1 MGSMIE
7 HCERE
12 QSVNTEAGG
21 GTAGLLLGFNR
32 SLGVS
37 LKQQLLSW
45 PLSASVL
52 LLGSLIVFS
61 PLIEGGTT
69 HLPVLMMRLLLL
81 GSALIWTIHR
91 MRVGTIVV
99 TMNRFLPLVAL
110 FLGWAGLSLWWAPYK
125 NPSVQWFI
133 SLLMYALLF
142 GVVIQGIQ
150 ITRQIRHIVMVL
162 VGMGLCEGVLGIVQ
176 YVWLGEARAK
186 GTFFNPNFF
195 ATYEVMALS
204 IVLGILSGVQRG
216 EMNKWQNA
224 VLWGIAA
231 ITFAAFMV
239 AQSRGA
245 LLALVTAVTFI
256 GCYRFGKIALLVLIV
271 SLVAGTVIPN
281 PLKQRMVEISAQDPY
296 AFSRIDIWNN
306 SLERVIDRP
315 LGIGLGMYKYTSFQ
329 YRFPIESNI
338 VRYGKR
344 AESAHNEYL
353 QMAVE
358 LGVGGL
364 AIFLLGIG
372 IWGREVTEALRSD
385 LESWERGLVTGLTGA
400 VTGILAHGAVDS
412 VFHEPALVILLIV
425 CGGLVLALQ
434 TIKKP
439 DISSRSLPFS
449 YHPVRL
455 ALVLVCGAVLGF
467 LAIQSAAGW
476 YTHERG
482 QTEAQAG
489 RQGLALDWFR
499 RASLIDPG
507 TTGYHDAVA
516 RISVQLFHQSGD
528 PKWLVK
534 AVEEEEQ
541 AIALNPMDGRFPYR
555 LGTIYG
561 VLSEQKPA
569 KAQRNL
575 LLNQAAQ
582 AYEQAIRADPYSP
595 LNYMALANIRLS
607 EGRVEEAKS
616 RLQRAVVTEP
626 NFLPARAIL
635 AELSLKAGEHR
646 VAQSEFDAI
655 VAIKRKYEGWVLNDL
670 EREFLDVDLSPLG
683 RALTLGSKR

>member
-1 MGSMIE
+1 MVPMIE

-12 QSVNTEAGG
+12 QSVNVEAGG
-21 GTAGLLLGFNR
+21 ATSSLLLWFDR
-32 SLGVS
+32 SLGVP
-37 LKQQLLSW
+37 LKQQLLSQ

-52 LLGSLIVFS
+52 LLGSLIIFS

-69 HLPVLMMRLLLL
+69 HVPNLIMRLLLL
-81 GSALIWTIHR
+81 GSALVWAIHR
-91 MRVGTIVV
+91 MRVGTILL
-99 TMNRFLPLVAL
+99 TMNRFLPFVAL
-110 FLGWAGLSLWWAPYK
+110 FLCWAGLSLWWAPYK

-150 ITRQIRHIVMVL
+150 ASKQVRHIVMLL

-176 YVWLGEARAK
+176 YVWLGEARGK

-195 ATYEVMALS
+195 ATYEVVTLS
-204 IVLGILSGVQRG
+204 IVLGLLSVVQRG
-216 EMNKWQNA
+216 EMNKWQSV

-231 ITFAAFMV
+231 ITFSAFMV

-256 GCYRFGKIALLVLIV
+256 GCYRFGKIALLVLIM
-271 SLVAGTVIPN
+271 SLVAGAVIPN
-281 PLKQRMVEISAQDPY
+281 PLKQRMVEVSAQDPY

-306 SLERVIDRP
+306 SLERIADRP

-372 IWGREVTEALRSD
+372 IWGKEVKGALRSK
-385 LESWERGLVTGLTGA
+385 LEPWERGLVTGLTGA
-400 VTGILAHGAVDS
+400 VLGILAHGAVDS
-412 VFHEPALVILLIV
+412 IFHEPALVILLIV
-425 CGGLVLALQ
+425 CGGLGLALQ
-434 TIKKP
+434 PIKKL
-439 DISSRSLPFS
+439 DISPRSLPFS

-455 ALVLVCGAVLGF
+455 TLVLLCGVTLVALT
-467 LAIQSAAGW
+467 IQPAAGW
-476 YTHERG
+476 YAHEQG
-482 QTEAQAG
+482 QAKAQAG
-489 RQGLALDWFR
+489 QQELALDWFR
-499 RASLIDPG
+499 WASLIDPG

-516 RISVQLFHQSGD
+516 RISVQLFHRSGD
-528 PKWLVK
+528 SEWLVK
-534 AVEEEEQ
+534 AVEEEGQ
-541 AIALNPMDGRFPYR
+541 AIELNPLDGRFPYR

-561 VLSEQKPA
+561 VLAEQTPA
-569 KAQRNL
+569 KAQRDL

-582 AYEQAIRADPYSP
+582 AYEQAVQADPYSP
-595 LNYMALANIRLS
+595 LNYLALANIRLP

-616 RLQRAVVTEP
+616 WLQRAVVIEP

-670 EREFLDVDLSPLG
+670 ERQFLDVDLSPLG
-683 RALTLGSKR
+683 RALALESKR

>member
-1 MGSMIE
+1 MVPMIE

-12 QSVNTEAGG
+12 QSVNAEAGG
-21 GTAGLLLGFNR
+21 ATSSLLSWLDR
-32 SLGVS
+32 SLGVP
-37 LKQQLLSW
+37 LKQQLLSR
-45 PLSASVL
+45 PLSVSVL

-69 HLPVLMMRLLLL
+69 HVPVLIMRLLLL
-81 GSALIWTIHR
+81 GSAFVWTIHR
-91 MRVGTIVV
+91 MRVGTIVF

-142 GVVIQGIQ
+142 GVVIQGIHVS
-150 ITRQIRHIVMVL
+150 RQVRHIVMVL

-195 ATYEVMALS
+195 ATYEVVALS
-204 IVLGILSGVQRG
+204 IVLGLLSVVQRG
-216 EMNKWQNA
+216 EMNKWQSA

-231 ITFAAFMV
+231 ITFSAFMV

-281 PLKQRMVEISAQDPY
+281 PLKQRMVEVSAQDPY

-306 SLERVIDRP
+306 SLERVVDRP

-372 IWGREVTEALRSD
+372 VWGREVTVALRSD
-385 LESWERGLVTGLTGA
+385 LEPWERGLVTGLTGA
-400 VTGILAHGAVDS
+400 VLGILAHGAVDS

-434 TIKKP
+434 SIKKP
-439 DISSRSLPFS
+439 ELSPRSLPFS

-455 ALVLVCGAVLGF
+455 ALVLVCGAVLGI
-467 LAIQSAAGW
+467 LAIQPAAGW
-476 YTHERG
+476 YAHERG
-482 QTEAQAG
+482 QAEAQAG
-489 RQGLALDWFR
+489 RQGSALDWFR
-499 RASLIDPG
+499 WASLIDPG

-516 RISVQLFHQSGD
+516 RTSVQLFHQSGD
-528 PKWLVK
+528 PEWLVK
-534 AVEEEEQ
+534 AVEEEGQ
-541 AIALNPMDGRFPYR
+541 ASELNPLDGRFPYR

-561 VLSEQKPA
+561 VLAEQKLA
-569 KAQRNL
+569 KAQRDL

-582 AYEQAIRADPYSP
+582 AYEQAVQADPYSP
-595 LNYMALANIRLS
+595 LNYLALANIRLP
-607 EGRVEEAKS
+607 EGRVEEAKTW
-616 RLQRAVVTEP
+616 LQRAVVTEP
-626 NFLPARAIL
+626 NFLPARTL
-635 AELSLKAGEHR
+635 LVELSLKAGEHEA
-646 VAQSEFDAI
+646 AQSEFDAI
-655 VAIKRKYEGWVLNDL
+655 VAVKRKYEQGALSDI
-670 EREFLDVDLSPLG
+670 ERQFLDIDLSPLG
-683 RALTLGSKR
+683 KALAVEPK